1 MTAED
6 ERARELAGVDDP
18 KGDGSGASGGRAEG
32 GARDK
37 KTKKERKPSLPVVIG
52 DGIDS
57 ESDGGAL
64 QANGI
69 VRLLSLW
76 GPATPARYLSAQ
88 LATGKRLQI
97 QMEPL
102 GTFTPLWGAQ
112 DGAYK
117 RLRCGVSTRLSHTL
131 LIDRHCDA
139 TGLDPSDRT
148 FTFTVRRDRPNQT
161 AETVYAAFLIA
172 LLDEPID
179 PSWADWLW
187 RRAQAKG
194 EARPLSVWGTVLRE
208 AWECDVP
215 RTLRADI
222 SAARAGESSYGPLPF
237 PDPEGNA
244 AA

>member
-1 MTAED
+1 M
-6 ERARELAGVDDP
+6 RN
-18 KGDGSGASGGRAEG
+18 
-32 GARDK
+32 K
-37 KTKKERKPSLPVVIG
+37 KTKSARKRSLPVVIG

-64 QANGI
+64 QANGV

-88 LATGKRLQI
+88 LTTGKRLQI
-97 QMEPL
+97 QMEPF
-102 GTFTPLWGAQ
+102 GAFTPLWGAQ
-112 DGAYK
+112 NSAYK
-117 RLRCGVSTRLSHTL
+117 RLRRGVSTRLSHTL
-131 LIDRHCDA
+131 VIDHQCDA
-139 TGLDPSDRT
+139 TRLDPSDGA
-148 FTFTVRRDRPNQT
+148 FTFTVRRDRPDQT

-194 EARPLSVWGTVLRE
+194 EARPLSVWGTALRE

-222 SAARAGESSYGPLPF
+222 SAARAGDSSYGPLPF
-237 PDPEGNA
+237 PAPEGDTA
-244 AA
+244 A